1 MESHVASSRAPVR
14 FTLPR
19 DLGNLPLLS
28 RKRKTK
34 KPKPHR
40 TVQLRLAVA
49 GAGFEPATFR
59 I

>member
-1 MESHVASSRAPVR
+1 MESHAASSRAPVR
-14 FTLPR
+14 LTLAR
-19 DLGNLPLLS
+19 DRGNPLLS